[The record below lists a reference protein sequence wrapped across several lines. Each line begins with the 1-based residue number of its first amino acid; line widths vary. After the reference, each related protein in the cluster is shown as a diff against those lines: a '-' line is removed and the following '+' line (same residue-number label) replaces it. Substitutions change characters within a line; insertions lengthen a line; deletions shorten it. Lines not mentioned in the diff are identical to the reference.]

1 MVQLIMGLK
10 GSGKTKRLVEMVATA
25 VREESGSVVCIEKDK
40 KLTYDIPYQARLIYA
55 CDYAYALGSYD
66 FFKGFLSGLHAG
78 NYDITRV
85 FIDGLYKIIGGKDA
99 AKAEEFLTALDAFS
113 SKHSV
118 NFTVSLSEE
127 PESATEDMKRF
138 L

>member
-55 CDYAYALGSYD
+55 CDYAYA
-66 FFKGFLSGLHAG
+66 KMLSEVSEPQIA
-78 NYDITRV
+78 
-85 FIDGLYKIIGGKDA
+85 
-99 AKAEEFLTALDAFS
+99 EFLAWLNDFS
-113 SKHSV
+113 EREHIQ
-118 NFTVSLSEE
+118 FTLSLSMD
-127 PESATEDMKRF
+127 PATTGSEITKYMI
-138 L
+138 

>member
-55 CDYAYALGSYD
+55 CDYAY
-66 FFKGFLSGLHAG
+66 
-78 NYDITRV
+78 
-85 FIDGLYKIIGGKDA
+85 DGL
-99 AKAEEFLTALDAFS
+99 L
-113 SKHSV
+113 
-118 NFTVSLSEE
+118 
-127 PESATEDMKRF
+127 RF